1 MILWGKG
8 FGRMAIQPRNVDT
21 PEELLG
27 ALGHKVVHRQLEK
40 ASFEWFWSRLPS
52 KEFNQ
57 GHEAPTSPEGVAFE
71 ALMQLEKEAGI
82 PKV

>member
-1 MILWGKG
+1 
-8 FGRMAIQPRNVDT
+8 MAIQPRNVDT

-40 ASFEWFWSRLPS
+40 ASFEWFWSKLPG
-52 KEFNQ
+52 KEFKQ
-57 GHEAPTSPEGVAFE
+57 GHKAPTSPSGVAFE

-82 PKV
+82 LKV